1 MEYLFL
7 SFIAGLLTVLA
18 PCVLPVLPI
27 IIGGSLQGRS
37 LLRPFVITLSLA
49 LSIVLF
55 TLLLQVF
62 FANAIPKTALQIFS
76 GGIILFFAFTLLFPE
91 WWEKI
96 SGKFRFGSKSQEF
109 LAASGKKKG
118 ILGMILIGASLGPV
132 FASCSPTYFLIL
144 GTVLPQS
151 FSVGL
156 LNLLVYALGLALILF
171 GIAFLGQK
179 FAGKLRSVA
188 DPKGGFKKFLGFL
201 FALVGI
207 AIIMGWD
214 KDFEAYILQ
223 NSETTFKILEFEERL
238 IEKVQ
243 EE

>member
-1 MEYLFL
+1 MEYLFI
-7 SFIAGLLTVLA
+7 SFIAGVLTILA

-27 IIGGSLQGRS
+27 IIGGSIQGKS
-37 LLRPFVITLSLA
+37 ITRPLVITVSLA

-62 FANAIPKTALQIFS
+62 FANAIPQNALKWFS

-91 WWEKI
+91 MWEKI
-96 SGKFRFGSKSQEF
+96 STFFGFGGKSQEL
-109 LAASGKKKG
+109 LAKSGKKKG

-151 FSVGL
+151 FAVGL
-156 LNLLVYALGLALILF
+156 INLLVYAFGLALVLF
-171 GIAFLGQK
+171 GIAFFGQK
-179 FAGKLRSVA
+179 FAVRLRSFA
-188 DPKGGFKKFLGFL
+188 DPKSWFKKILGFL
-201 FALVGI
+201 FALVGV

-214 KDFEAYILQ
+214 KDFEAYILD
-223 NSETTFKILEFEERL
+223 NSETTFQLIEFEQSL
-238 IEKVQ
+238 IDKIQ
-243 EE
+243 K